1 MDRSKPPRRGRPPI
15 ANRALTSTE
24 RNKRRIERLA
34 AREIAEGAMR
44 GGLEKLHGELTAA
57 GVPDQ
62 ASDLARILRTTA
74 LKAVA
79 EYTRRM
85 SMFFVQTGP
94 SSFSLEE
101 KSAHETQINDLADK
115 IDSRAG
121 ANNSS
126 YEQFDQILRQLHTLG
141 FFPDNALVSDVARAF
156 FGGKSICL

>member
-85 SMFFVQTGP
+85 SIF
-94 SSFSLEE
+94 SS
-101 KSAHETQINDLADK
+101 KP
-115 IDSRAG
+115 
-121 ANNSS
+121 
-126 YEQFDQILRQLHTLG
+126 DQVLSVWRKNLLMKHRSMI
-141 FFPDNALVSDVARAF
+141 
-156 FGGKSICL
+156 